1 MKPSSTLLIFISIF
15 TFFAFMAQA
24 QQTISGV
31 PAKSAADFLNSLGI
45 NTHVAQGYNPKN
57 YIEPLKYT
65 GIRNIRDASKNLSG
79 YFMLHKETG
88 VRVDLL
94 GSKLHELIP
103 AAQTLAKHGVLMA
116 VEGPNEPNN
125 WPITYK
131 GEKGGGKGSWKA
143 VAQFQRDLYHTVKSD
158 PLLKDYPVFH
168 ISEGGAQTDNVGLQ
182 FLTIPEGAGTLMP
195 AGTIYADYANAH
207 NYVSGNGGRHV
218 DNQAWN
224 AADPMLDSFWD
235 GLYGNYGRTWRK
247 KYKGYSNEELMR
259 LPRVSTE
266 TGWATKK
273 GVSEERTQ
281 GVMLV
286 NTYLAQFKRG
296 WAYTFVY
303 QLGEAQGSKGLQ
315 GIYRKDWTP
324 KAAAH
329 YIHNLTSIL
338 ADTGAGSSK
347 PGSLAYRIYNQP
359 DTVHDLLLQKSD
371 GRFFLVVW
379 GEKVKGDNDIVI
391 QLAEPAAKIKIFDVT
406 AGSEPQKTLSDALEI
421 PLTLND
427 HALILEF
434 H

>member
-1 MKPSSTLLIFISIF
+1 MKSSSALLIFILIF
-15 TFFAFMAQA
+15 TFFAFVAQA

-31 PAKSAADFLNSLGI
+31 PAKSADDFLNSLGI
-45 NTHVAQGYNPKN
+45 NTRVAQGYNPKN
-57 YIEPLKYT
+57 YIEPLEYT
-65 GIRNIRDASKNLSG
+65 GIRNIRDAPKNLSG

-88 VRVDLL
+88 VRVNLV
-94 GSKLHELIP
+94 GAKLHHLIH
-103 AAQTLAKHGVLMA
+103 AAQTLAKHNILMSI
-116 VEGPNEPNN
+116 EGPNEPNN

-131 GEKGGGKGSWKA
+131 GEKGGGKGSWKV
-143 VAQFQRDLYHTVKSD
+143 VAEFQRDLYKAVKAD
-158 PLLKDYPVFH
+158 PLLKDYPVFN

-195 AGTIYADYANAH
+195 AGTMYADYANAH

-224 AADPMLDSFWD
+224 AADPTLDSFWD

-247 KYKGYSNEELMR
+247 KYKGYSNEGLMR

-281 GVMLV
+281 GIMLV

-296 WAYTFVY
+296 WTYTFIY

-315 GIYRKDWTP
+315 GIYRKDWQP

-329 YIHNLTSIL
+329 YIHNLTTVL
-338 ADTGAGSSK
+338 ADTMSGDFK
-347 PGSLAYRIYNQP
+347 PGRLAYRIPNQP

-379 GEKVKGDNDIVI
+379 GERVKGQDDIII
-391 QLAEPAAKIKIFDVT
+391 QLAKPAAKIKIFDVT
-406 AGSEPQKTLSDALEI
+406 EGSEPQKMLSDVLEI